1 MMPEETAAVLA
12 KCASVDLRTV
22 GRSDV
27 LAWHE
32 LIGELDFPTAL
43 EAVRRWY
50 SINRDRIM
58 PSDVL
63 ALADEIRREKIRRD
77 DHRRA
82 LESARPA
89 ELPLKDRSQ
98 EIQDFVQS
106 IRDVLPKGDP
116 DSLRYGHRYWREIRE
131 ARERA
136 ATAEP
141 NPHYD
146 PGALAKLA
154 EMAPPPP
161 PSPEGEPHVTTTQ
174 PSEKVDD

>member
-1 MMPEETAAVLA
+1 MNVEETSNLLTAIQNVDNRRIDDATVL
-12 KCASVDLRTV
+12 V
-22 GRSDV
+22 
-27 LAWHE
+27 WHE
-32 LIGELDFPTAL
+32 IVGDLPFADCLMAVTRHFGESTDYL
-43 EAVRRWY
+43 
-50 SINRDRIM
+50 M
-58 PSDVL
+58 PVHVVQG
-63 ALADEIRREKIRRD
+63 AREIERERIRRA

-89 ELPLKDRSQ
+89 ERPLKDRSQ